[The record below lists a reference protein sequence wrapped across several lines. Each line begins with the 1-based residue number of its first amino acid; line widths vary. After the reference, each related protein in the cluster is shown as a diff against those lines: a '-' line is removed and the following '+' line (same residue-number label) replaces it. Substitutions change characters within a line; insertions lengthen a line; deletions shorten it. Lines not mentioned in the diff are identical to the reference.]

1 MDSGS
6 GIGIKEDNL
15 DRNVS
20 PGEDFYRFAC
30 GGWLEANPLPDDF
43 SCYGTFDELA
53 EQNRCRLKEIID
65 DIITQDNAPGSD
77 AARIADLYAMV
88 MDTERRDAEG
98 MMPLK

>member
-43 SCYGTFDELA
+43 PATEHSMSLPSKTV
-53 EQNRCRLKEIID
+53 
-65 DIITQDNAPGSD
+65 
-77 AARIADLYAMV
+77 AD
-88 MDTERRDAEG
+88 
-98 MMPLK
+98 